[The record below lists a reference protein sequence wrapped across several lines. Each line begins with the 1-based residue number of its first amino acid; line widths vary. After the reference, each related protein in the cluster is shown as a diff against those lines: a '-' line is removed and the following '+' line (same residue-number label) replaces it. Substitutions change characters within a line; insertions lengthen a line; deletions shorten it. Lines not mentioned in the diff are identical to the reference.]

1 MKVNLRTYL
10 FPVLMA
16 GLLLAGCAENSNGQP
31 DDMKKQ
37 IDNELGSVE
46 KVTVLSTDGVE
57 VPLELQTFLK
67 ELPQQGG
74 DLQKSDQLLARDEIR
89 YTLVL
94 YRAKQAP
101 LVVEVG
107 EQASQYGENT
117 YRGQGAV
124 KLYQWI
130 YRQAGMGLIS
140 GTYRNAVLS
149 AVDLNQT
156 LSLDNGQTEVVQQT
170 FLAAEPLAEKEK
182 QQYPLHPYYQL
193 RIDTGERMLDVTL
206 LTPTMIAIP
215 FGRETQYYRIQGSL
229 FSKLTQWMPP
239 RKTTDDSFQ
248 QLYQA
253 TTIRLVA
260 TGDEKVAAMEQK
272 PTETT
277 VEQGMAHQCIRLL
290 KNSVP
295 LAKAPQNAGQERY
308 QLTFIVG
315 EKNLTIHFFNDYF
328 RYQGKWYA
336 QNKLDDEIMRLL
348 GAKK

>member
-1 MKVNLRTYL
+1 MKGNLRTYL

-16 GLLLAGCAENSNGQP
+16 GLLLAGCAENTNGQP
-31 DDMKKQ
+31 ADMKKQ
-37 IDNELGSVE
+37 MDNELGSVE

-57 VPLELQTFLK
+57 VPLELQKFLK
-67 ELPQQGG
+67 ELPEQGG
-74 DLQKSDQLLARDEIR
+74 DLHKSDQVLTRDEIR

-94 YRAKQAP
+94 YRSKQAP

-130 YRQAGMGLIS
+130 YRQAGVGLLS
-140 GTYRNAVLS
+140 GTYKNAVLS

-156 LSLDNGQTEVVQQT
+156 MSLDNGQTEMVQQT
-170 FLAAEPLAEKEK
+170 FLAAEPLIEKEK
-182 QQYPLHPYYQL
+182 RQYPLHPYYQL
-193 RIDTGERMLDVTL
+193 RVDSGERMLDATL

-253 TTIRLVA
+253 TSIRLIA
-260 TGDEKVAAMEQK
+260 TGDEKVPALEKK

-290 KNSVP
+290 KNSVA
-295 LAKAPQNAGQERY
+295 LTKVPQNVGKERF
-308 QLTFIVG
+308 QLTFLVG
-315 EKNLTIHFFNDYF
+315 EKNHTIHFFDDYF
-328 RYQGKWYA
+328 RYEGKWYS
-336 QNKLDDEIMRLL
+336 QNKLDEEMIRLL